1 MASPRDLLCAILL
14 SGVICLAAQPN
25 PQKAK
30 KPSMRKALAELKVP
44 PDWCRTTPVRYD
56 TRKPWKEARLEI
68 RRRLGLG
75 DRRSLREAMKLTY
88 LYHKKNDI
96 GDGHEYPMYLF
107 LGGETAWAVKA
118 YRSFIAKLA
127 AGGKVGHTNAYLSLA
142 ACYVHFGEY
151 DKALQIANDA
161 LRHLPKPP
169 WDVPNEAHV
178 HDVLGDVY
186 AAMGDK
192 ARAKQH
198 YRKAVRLHP
207 RSRQPYGRHLLR
219 RKAAKVQ
226 AKLDM
231 LALEAIQPGKLR
243 DGTYT
248 GRSLGYVGDILV
260 TVTVRGRRIA
270 AVTVTHKENIPLGS
284 TEIIP
289 RRIVEQQAL
298 NVDAVTGA
306 TCTSDAIRDGA
317 FQALKK
323 AGLK

>member
-1 MASPRDLLCAILL
+1 MTASRALFCAVLLFTVVC
-14 SGVICLAAQPN
+14 SAAEPDGRR
-25 PQKAK
+25 PE
-30 KPSMRKALAELKVP
+30 KPSLREALADLRVP
-44 PDWCRTTPVRYD
+44 PEWFQTTPVRYN
-56 TRKPWKEARLEI
+56 TRRPWKEARLEI

-75 DRRSLREAMKLTY
+75 DRASLREAIKLTY
-88 LYHKKNDI
+88 LYRQKNDI
-96 GDGHEYPMYLF
+96 GDGHEFPMYLF

-118 YRSFIAKLA
+118 YESFIRKLA
-127 AGGKVGHTNAYLSLA
+127 AQGKQGHTHAYLSLA
-142 ACYVHFGEY
+142 ACYQHFGEY
-151 DKALQIANDA
+151 RKALQVANDA
-161 LRHLPKPP
+161 LRRLPKPP
-169 WDVPNEAHV
+169 WNIPSEAYA

-186 AAMGDK
+186 AGMDQEDK
-192 ARAKQH
+192 AKEH
-198 YRKAVRLHP
+198 YRKAIRLYP
-207 RSRQPYGRHLLR
+207 KSRQPYGRHLLL

-231 LALEAIQPGKLR
+231 LALEAIKPGRLR

-248 GRSLGYVGDILV
+248 GRSLGYVGDVIV
-260 TVTVRGRRIA
+260 TVVVRDRRIA
-270 AVTVTHKENIPLGS
+270 RVQVKHKENIPLGS

-289 RRIVEQQAL
+289 KRIVEQHSL